1 MGDLPQTRHISFR
14 AWATEDRHADRLPDE
29 SPPSSVAHA
38 KKPLFARCWRS
49 IRRRLR
55 RYLGSCTPCG
65 SRESIHAKDEAR
77 WSSCRSMSS
86 SAVEQCSQ
94 MCRQDHEE
102 KLKDVILYC
111 KKTMGNVPTF
121 QWSSSSG
128 CVISRTQKGKEKPI
142 DLKTNRLCLD
152 LYQFNDGDPLMA
164 HDVAVHLPHSNRFG
178 LVLQNSQAR
187 FFFFN
192 LLIDCLPCPTT
203 QQGKSLL
210 ALAFVV
216 ACSLRLSSSRDAVHK
231 HSCGF
236 APLPCTCRRISTSD
250 VVGPGATVPHSG
262 ICTLSSCRLFRF
274 KSSSRCPLS
283 SVRAELLAKG
293 PIFFFGPKMTSFGSQ
308 TFLLEAWNGGG
319 NGPVVHQSKPSCRI
333 RPPVV
338 AACCRENGI
347 GLDGGWCRVRF
358 RMRGRR
364 SEILVGVEK
373 GTGLRA
379 TGKGGNFEGEGG
391 IGDDIVAGGYV
402 DVDSAQA
409 TVTKGKKVL
418 AMQQDLIQ
426 QIVERRKQISSL
438 DSRAAEA
445 DQDINYYLKDRRNFS
460 FNPSPSDRVTNGKYN
475 GSTVSKSS
483 VQSTAS
489 KMSETRHN
497 GIAGKSPMKT
507 GESGDSLR
515 SDRLSPNRLG
525 LAKDTDLDTTNLVE
539 PTFLV
544 KESERCVKD
553 ENAENQMEAKLDSV
567 DPEADTDPEKEAMDD
582 PPLAGANVVVP
593 RYGNYAEPKDTG
605 VLRCYKVYGQVP
617 WHVPCG
623 GVCYG
628 DGNLAFV
635 ANDWH
640 TALVPVYLKAYYRDK
655 GLMKY
660 ARSVLVIHNIAHQ
673 VGSSRAS
680 FFVKSIKGRGAVE
693 DFFHTDLPK
702 NYIDLFKLYDP
713 IGGDHFNIF
722 AAGIKT
728 ADRVVTVSHGYAR
741 ELKTSQ
747 GGWGLHRIINDGDW
761 KLRGIVNGIDTK
773 EWNPELDAHLMS
785 SDGYTNY
792 SSGTVKTGKPQCKAA
807 LQKELGLTVRRNVP
821 MIGFIGRLDH
831 QKGVDLIAEAM
842 PWIVAQDVQLVMLG
856 TGRPDLEEVLRRSE
870 RENHDKVRGWV
881 GFSVKMAHRITAG
894 ADILLMPSR
903 FEPCGLNQLYAMKYG
918 TVPVVH
924 AVGGLR
930 DTVAPFDPVTETG
943 YGWAFER
950 AESGMLVR
958 ALGDCLNTYWNH
970 KRSWEGL
977 QTRGMT
983 QDLSWDAAAKHYEEV
998 LVAAKYQW

>member
-29 SPPSSVAHA
+29 SPPSSGAHA

-111 KKTMGNVPTF
+111 KKTMGNGAASSIHLYLRRRWTGRHRPPLGNMHAFLVPPF
-121 QWSSSSG
+121 
-128 CVISRTQKGKEKPI
+128 
-142 DLKTNRLCLD
+142 
-152 LYQFNDGDPLMA
+152 PL
-164 HDVAVHLPHSNRFG
+164 
-178 LVLQNSQAR
+178 QI
-187 FFFFN
+187 
-192 LLIDCLPCPTT
+192 LL
-203 QQGKSLL
+203 
-210 ALAFVV
+210 
-216 ACSLRLSSSRDAVHK
+216 
-231 HSCGF
+231 
-236 APLPCTCRRISTSD
+236 PLP
-250 VVGPGATVPHSG
+250 A
-262 ICTLSSCRLFRF
+262 LFRACGTPR
-274 KSSSRCPLS
+274 KRPH
-283 SVRAELLAKG
+283 
-293 PIFFFGPKMTSFGSQ
+293 FFFGPKMTSFGSQ

-438 DSRAAEA
+438 DSRTAEA

-544 KESERCVKD
+544 EESERCVKD

-582 PPLAGANVVVP
+582 PPLAGVNVMNVVVP

-605 VLRCYKVYGQVP
+605 VRRCYKVYGQVP

-640 TALVPVYLKAYYRDK
+640 TALVPVYLKAYYRDN

-722 AAGIKT
+722 AAGLKT

-747 GGWGLHRIINDGDW
+747 GGWGLHRIINDDDW

-773 EWNPELDAHLMS
+773 DWNPELDAHLS

-821 MIGFIGRLDH
+821 VIGFIGRLDH

-870 RENHDKVRGWV
+870 IENHDKVRGWV

-970 KRSWEGL
+970 KKSWEGL